1 MNKSSHRARA
11 WFAGL
16 AGVLLVAAL
25 LAPAAAQA
33 LSVTQAST
41 RFNGSSGQNTYG
53 AIPTRFT
60 WQVLIKKGD
69 PAVSGL
75 RIALPKGTDL
85 SKSTVSVVMVQGLDQ
100 IPLKTTAAISGE
112 TVEVP
117 LSPAVETTSATN
129 STTIRITV
137 QNVVFSAKGGTY
149 DIGATAHTSTGDV
162 NIPTQASPIV
172 ILPMTLTLRLVSWM
186 DRQPFFTAWNSVK
199 FLQMFLNPQII
210 VSSISVE
217 SAGWMLSIFLVAIGF
232 PVAIPIGLALAFA
245 KMAKLGIVRGIAS
258 AYVNVIRGTPL
269 FLQMYIAFF
278 GLPLMGINPN
288 KYLLGI
294 VVLALNSSAYLAEI
308 FRAGIQSISKGQF
321 EAASSLGMNYWQSM
335 QYVVIP
341 QTVKRVLPTMTS
353 EFILLYKDTAMLS
366 AVGVFEL
373 MLFSKNLSAISGN
386 VTPYVV
392 AAGFYLVITT
402 PLIRYVRNLE
412 EHLAIA
418 EGGAAADET
427 KPKKPKTKPWNPA
440 SAGPEHAL
448 QASVAEHESR

>member
-1 MNKSSHRARA
+1 MRVNKSSHRPGR
-11 WFAGL
+11 WFSGL
-16 AGVLLVAAL
+16 AGVLLLAAL
-25 LAPAAAQA
+25 VAPASAHA
-33 LSVTQAST
+33 LSVTQSSA

-60 WQVLIKKGD
+60 WQMLIKKGD
-69 PAVSGL
+69 PAVSSV
-75 RIALPKGTDL
+75 RVTLPPGTKL
-85 SKSTVSVVMVQGLDQ
+85 GNTAMTVEMVQGLDR
-100 IPLKTTAAISGE
+100 IPLKTTPVISGE
-112 TVEVP
+112 SINIPFVPSVE
-117 LSPAVETTSATN
+117 ATSQ
-129 STTIRITV
+129 STTIRLTV
-137 QNVVFSAKGGTY
+137 QDVTFPAKGGTY
-149 DIGATAHTSTGDV
+149 SVGAVAQTSAGEKTV
-162 NIPTQASPIV
+162 TSQASPIV
-172 ILPMTLTLRLVSWM
+172 ILPMTLTLRLVTWM
-186 DRQPFFTAWNSVK
+186 DKQPAIAAWNSVK
-199 FLQMFLNPQII
+199 FFQMFLNPQII
-210 VSSISVE
+210 VSSIAVE
-217 SAGWMLSIFLVAIGF
+217 SAGWLLSIFLVAIGF

-288 KYLLGI
+288 KYFLGI

-402 PLIRYVRNLE
+402 PLIAYVRNLE

-418 EGGAAADET
+418 EGGAAADDT
-427 KPKKPKTKPWNPA
+427 KPKKQKKKPWNPA
-440 SAGPEHAL
+440 SAGPEHEL

>member
-1 MNKSSHRARA
+1 MAR
-11 WFAGL
+11 
-16 AGVLLVAAL
+16 
-25 LAPAAAQA
+25 
-33 LSVTQAST
+33 
-41 RFNGSSGQNTYG
+41 
-53 AIPTRFT
+53 
-60 WQVLIKKGD
+60 
-69 PAVSGL
+69 
-75 RIALPKGTDL
+75 
-85 SKSTVSVVMVQGLDQ
+85 
-100 IPLKTTAAISGE
+100 TTA
-112 TVEVP
+112 
-117 LSPAVETTSATN
+117 
-129 STTIRITV
+129 
-137 QNVVFSAKGGTY
+137 
-149 DIGATAHTSTGDV
+149 GDKQV
-162 NIPTQASPIV
+162 PTQTGQIV
-172 ILPMTLTLRLVSWM
+172 ILPMTATLRIINWM
-186 DRQPFFTAWNSVK
+186 DKQPVFAAWNSVK
-199 FLQMFLNPQII
+199 FFQMFLNPQII

-217 SAGWMLSIFLVAIGF
+217 FAGWLLSMALVLVGF
-232 PVAIPIGLALAFA
+232 PLAIPIGLALAFA
-245 KMAKLGIVRGIAS
+245 KMAKLAIVRGISS

-294 VVLALNSSAYLAEI
+294 TVLALNSSAYLAEI

-321 EAASSLGMNYWQSM
+321 EAAESLGMNYWQSM

-392 AAGFYLVITT
+392 AAGYYLMVTT
-402 PLIRYVRNLE
+402 PLIRYVRSLE

-418 EGGAAADET
+418 EGGAAVD
-427 KPKKPKTKPWNPA
+427 KKPKAGKKTWNPA
-440 SAGPEHAL
+440 SAGPESEL

>member
-1 MNKSSHRARA
+1 M
-11 WFAGL
+11 AGL
-16 AGVLLVAAL
+16 AGLLLVAAL
-25 LAPAAAQA
+25 AAPAGAQA
-33 LSVTQAST
+33 LSVTQASA
-41 RFNGSSGQNTYG
+41 RFNGTSGQNTYG
-53 AIPTRFT
+53 DIPTRFT
-60 WQVLIKKGD
+60 WQMLIKQGD
-69 PAVSGL
+69 PAVSGI
-75 RIALPKGTDL
+75 RITLPKGTNIT
-85 SKSTVSVVMVQGLDQ
+85 KSTMTVEMVRGLDR
-100 IPLKTTAAISGE
+100 IPLNTTPVIEGEAISIPFSPS
-112 TVEVP
+112 VE
-117 LSPAVETTSATN
+117 STSG
-129 STTIRITV
+129 STTIRLTV
-137 QNVVFSAKGGTY
+137 QDVTFPAKGGTY
-149 DIGATAHTSTGDV
+149 DIGAVAHTPAGDQQV
-162 NIPTQASPIV
+162 PTQTSPIV
-172 ILPMTLTLRLVSWM
+172 ILPMTTTLRMIYWM
-186 DRQPFFTAWNSVK
+186 DRQPIFAAWNSVRV
-199 FLQMFLNPQII
+199 FQMFLNPQII

-217 SAGWMLSIFLVAIGF
+217 YAGWLLSLFLVLVGF
-232 PVAIPIGLALAFA
+232 PVAIPVGLALAFA

-288 KYLLGI
+288 KYFLGI

-392 AAGFYLVITT
+392 AAGFYLVVTT
-402 PLIRYVRNLE
+402 PLIRYVRSLE

-418 EGGAAADET
+418 EGGAAADDT
-427 KPKKPKTKPWNPA
+427 KPKKPKPNAWNPA
-440 SAGPEHAL
+440 SAGAEHEL